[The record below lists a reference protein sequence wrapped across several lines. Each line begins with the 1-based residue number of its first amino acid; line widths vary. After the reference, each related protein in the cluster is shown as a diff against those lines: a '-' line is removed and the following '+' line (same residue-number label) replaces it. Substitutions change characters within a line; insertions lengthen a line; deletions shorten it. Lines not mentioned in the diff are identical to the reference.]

1 MHIGFIGLGNM
12 GGEMCR
18 HLIAAG
24 HPVTAYAR
32 SERGQQ
38 RARDLGAAVAA
49 TPAALAAESEAV
61 ITMVTGGADVEEL
74 ALGPQGLAQGGKA
87 GLIHVD
93 MSTISPVIAQRVAAE
108 LGWRGIPMLDAPV
121 SGGPA
126 GAKAATL
133 TIFAGGERETFDRM
147 RPVLDKLGKNI
158 FHLGPVGSGQ
168 VTKLANQICLLAN
181 LQGVAEGLLFAR
193 ELGADVAHVRE
204 ALLTGF
210 AQSRMLETL
219 GKKMVERDFAAGIVA
234 ALHHKDLGVALDL
247 AHDAGLPLPVSAQVM
262 QQLNALMG
270 SGYGGQD
277 TSSLLLVLEKTLG
290 RTASGS

>member
-1 MHIGFIGLGNM
+1 MRIGFIGLGNM

-18 HLIAAG
+18 HLVAAG
-24 HPVTAYAR
+24 HPVTAWSR
-32 SERGQQ
+32 SNRGRER
-38 RARDLGAAVAA
+38 ASALGAELAQS
-49 TPAALAAESEAV
+49 PAELAAGCEAV
-61 ITMVTGGADVEEL
+61 ITMVTGGADVEEI
-74 ALGPQGLAQGGKA
+74 ALGDQGLAQGGKA

-93 MSTISPVIAQRVAAE
+93 MSTISPTIARQVAAK
-108 LGWRGIPMLDAPV
+108 LGERGIAMMDAPV

-133 TIFAGGERETFDRM
+133 TIFAGGERENFERM
-147 RPVLDKLGKNI
+147 RPVLEKLGKNI

-193 ELGADVAHVRE
+193 ELGADVAQVRE
-204 ALLTGF
+204 ALLTGL

-247 AHDAGLPLPVSAQVM
+247 AHAAGLPLPVSAQVM

-270 SGYGGQD
+270 SGFGKQD

-290 RTASGS
+290 RKPS